1 MSLLSLLQP
10 ATLFQMTPPDRPS
23 RPSPLQ
29 SLLGTSPRPDSPQG
43 ERPEGAEGE
52 SWRADSLSRSRH
64 SRLDVEISRPAED
77 FDEEKAATL
86 CAGVTRGLLG
96 DFAPALLLLPGTE
109 RRRAQALIA
118 YAHTLF
124 DFARQHGVEGERLA
138 QINRWEFTL
147 EAALSGQPVGQPIF
161 LRMAREN
168 ERRRWPVD
176 ALDELAAGAR
186 RRALRRQPATVADA
200 EVDALS
206 LGRAVAAALLE
217 KSLNAE
223 IDGLASALV
232 RLWSLQHL
240 GDEVDRRRC
249 PLPASEVAEVADG
262 EPGQWDRSQ
271 LLASARREC
280 ERLRGRFLKAP
291 RGLADLPPGYRR
303 AAVFSLLAALRLL
316 TEIEDADRDLLASPP
331 RLGLGS
337 RIGFLV
343 RARWFGW

>member
-1 MSLLSLLQP
+1 
-10 ATLFQMTPPDRPS
+10 MTPPDRPS
-23 RPSPLQ
+23 RPLQ
-29 SLLGTSPRPDSPQG
+29 SLLGAQGDRP
-43 ERPEGAEGE
+43 EGE

-77 FDEEKAATL
+77 FDEEKAAAL

-109 RRRAQALIA
+109 RRRAQALVA

-147 EAALSGQPVGQPIF
+147 EAALAGQPVGQPIF

-176 ALDELAAGAR
+176 ALDELAAAAR

-223 IDGLASALV
+223 VDGLASALV
-232 RLWSLQHL
+232 RLGALQRL
-240 GDEVDRRRC
+240 GEETAGRRC
-249 PLPASEVAEVADG
+249 PLPASEVAEGEDG
-262 EPGQWDRSQ
+262 RLDPAH
-271 LLASARREC
+271 LLAAARREC
-280 ERLRGRFLKAP
+280 PRIRSRLLRAP
-291 RGLADLPPGYRR
+291 RGLVGLPHGYRR

-316 TEIEDADRDLLASPP
+316 TEIEDPETDLLKAPP
-331 RLGLGS
+331 RLPLGA
-337 RIGFLV
+337 RIGLLM
-343 RARWFGW
+343 RARWVGR

>member
-1 MSLLSLLQP
+1 MN
-10 ATLFQMTPPDRPS
+10 PPDRPPS
-23 RPSPLQ
+23 RPLQ
-29 SLLGTSPRPDSPQG
+29 SLLGTGPRTGAPQG
-43 ERPEGAEGE
+43 ERPEGKEDEA
-52 SWRADSLSRSRH
+52 WRADPLSRSRH
-64 SRLDVEISRPAED
+64 SRLDAEVSRPAQD
-77 FDEEKAATL
+77 FDEEKAAGL
-86 CAGVTRGLLG
+86 CADIARAVLG
-96 DFAPALLLLPGTE
+96 DFAPALLLLPATE
-109 RRRAQALIA
+109 RRRAQALLA

-138 QINRWEFTL
+138 QINRWEWTL
-147 EAALSGQPVGQPIF
+147 EVALSGQPVGQPIF

-176 ALDELAAGAR
+176 ALDELAACAR

-206 LGRAVAAALLE
+206 LGRSVAAALLE

-249 PLPASEVAEVADG
+249 PLPAAEVPEADA
-262 EPGQWDRSQ
+262 GQWERNQ
-271 LLASARREC
+271 LMMAARREC
-280 ERLRGRFLKAP
+280 ERLRGRLLKAP
-291 RGLADLPPGYRR
+291 RGLGDLPPGYRR
-303 AAVFSLLAALRLL
+303 AAVFALLGALRLL
-316 TEIEDADRDLLASPP
+316 TEIEDSSRDLLASPP
-331 RLGLGS
+331 KLALSSRLG
-337 RIGFLV
+337 FLL

>member
-1 MSLLSLLQP
+1 MN
-10 ATLFQMTPPDRPS
+10 PPDGSPS

-29 SLLGTSPRPDSPQG
+29 SLLGTGPRTAAPQG
-43 ERPEGAEGE
+43 ERPEGKEGE
-52 SWRADSLSRSRH
+52 DWRADSLSRSRH
-64 SRLDVEISRPAED
+64 SRLDAEVSRPTED
-77 FDEEKAATL
+77 FDEEKAAGL
-86 CAGVTRGLLG
+86 CADIARAVLG
-96 DFAPALLLLPGTE
+96 DFAPALVLLPTTE

-138 QINRWEFTL
+138 QINRWEWTL

-176 ALDELAAGAR
+176 ALDELAACAR

-206 LGRAVAAALLE
+206 LGRSIAAALLE
-217 KSLNAE
+217 KSLTAE

-249 PLPASEVAEVADG
+249 PLPAAEVPERDA
-262 EPGQWDRSQ
+262 GQWDRAQ
-271 LLASARREC
+271 LMAAARREC
-280 ERLRGRFLKAP
+280 ERLRGRLLKAP
-291 RGLADLPPGYRR
+291 RGLADLPSGYRR
-303 AAVFSLLAALRLL
+303 AAVFALLGALRLL
-316 TEIEDADRDLLASPP
+316 TEIEDSSRDLLASPP
-331 RLGLGS
+331 RLALSS
-337 RIGFLV
+337 RLGFLL